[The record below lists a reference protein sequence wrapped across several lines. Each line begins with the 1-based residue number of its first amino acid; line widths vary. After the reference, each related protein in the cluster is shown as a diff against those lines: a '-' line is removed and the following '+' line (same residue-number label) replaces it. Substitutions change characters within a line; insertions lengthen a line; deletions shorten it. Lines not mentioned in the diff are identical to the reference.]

1 MEIIWLAGQLGPWG
15 LLVPKVSHWLA
26 LIPGIGKGRK
36 AHAAVKRE
44 VSEDLTAK
52 HKPGIGGGKGGGEG
66 FNLVTGWPTGFTWLA
81 MLGAL
86 PINAKVGGDK
96 EGEHE
101 QGGHL
106 NQTDNVIFRS
116 LFGMRVQCD

>member
-1 MEIIWLAGQLGPWG
+1 MIGSDWIWG

-26 LIPGIGKGRK
+26 LIPRVGKGGK
-36 AHAAVKRE
+36 AHAAAKRE
-44 VSEDLTAK
+44 VSEDLAANY
-52 HKPGIGGGKGGGEG
+52 KPGIGGGEGGGEG

-81 MLGAL
+81 MSL

-96 EGEHE
+96 EGEKE